1 MVGRVKLGVS
11 LAALQQKLS
20 AMVRN
25 SFAQTGT
32 FSAGEGKALLSKVH
46 VVLTPGGGGIQ
57 NLQENY
63 SSNLRLLM
71 IISALVLL
79 IACAN
84 IANLLLDRGMG
95 RRSEICLR
103 AALGAKRSHIIRQF
117 LTESVLLAVLS
128 GIAGL
133 AVAYAGTRM
142 LLALAFSDAENL
154 PIHASPSVAVLAF
167 AFGLS
172 LLTGILS
179 GLAPAWF
186 AAKADPAD
194 ALRSGTRTTGSGAT
208 LLQRGLVVLQ
218 AACHSCFWS
227 APACSRKVSTSSNT
241 PTCTSKP
248 PTAIS
253 STSTRKPR
261 ATPPRNC
268 RRSIAPSRIAST
280 PSPA

>member
-1 MVGRVKLGVS
+1 MVGRLKPGVS
-11 LAALQQKLS
+11 LAALRQKLS

-25 SFAQTGT
+25 SFAQTGP

-57 NLQENY
+57 NLQEHY

-71 IISALVLL
+71 ILSALVLV

-84 IANLLLDRGMG
+84 IANLLLARGMG

-103 AALGAKRSHIIRQF
+103 TALGAQRSRIVRQF

-142 LLALAFSDAENL
+142 LLALAFSGAENL
-154 PIHASPSVAVLAF
+154 PIHASPSVPVLAF

-179 GLAPAWF
+179 GLAPPGSPPKPIRPMLCAEALAPPAQAPLSCS
-186 AAKADPAD
+186 AASSSYRLPCR
-194 ALRSGTRTTGSGAT
+194 L
-208 LLQRGLVVLQ
+208 
-218 AACHSCFWS
+218 CCWS
-227 APACSRKVSTSSNT
+227 APACSRRVSTSSNT
-241 PTCTSKP
+241 PNCTSKP

-253 STSTRKPR
+253 STSIRKPR
-261 ATPPRNC
+261 ATPPPNC
-268 RRSIAPSRIAST
+268 RGSIAPSRIAST